1 MHPSIYFGIKE
12 VNYVIYII
20 ILGLQKSSKKES
32 KDALTNLYKDKPFQE
47 LSSIHLRY
55 YLLWQV
61 LLLLLLLEL

>member
-20 ILGLQKSSKKES
+20 ILGLQSSKKES
-32 KDALTNLYKDKPFQE
+32 KDTLTNLYKDKPFQE
-47 LSSIHLRY
+47 LSLIHLRY

-61 LLLLLLLEL
+61 LLLLILLEL

>member
-20 ILGLQKSSKKES
+20 ILGLQSSKKES
-32 KDALTNLYKDKPFQE
+32 KDTLTNLYKDKPFQE
-47 LSSIHLRY
+47 LSLIHLLY

-61 LLLLLLLEL
+61 LLLLILLEL